1 MCTDRNAVLQN
12 AEICPQPQVLHDLS
26 SQSFFSRPKHVV
38 VVLNSSGLTW
48 LISQMTYYVS
58 SLTDNLHHFSLHRS
72 FRQEFFFIYLHP
84 RFQFFHNTVTLLHS
98 VSSIFTTKIGLID
111 WRPIISTVFFLLTYW
126 GLFRRDLFIYLH
138 LVYAALR
145 WRMLCNFGRIF
156 FVFCCSLCTL
166 HWDVNVVRYR
176 AAIFSVQILDC
187 FACAD
192 DLFCCTPCVY
202 SFRCTVYTASFCIT
216 WRFISSARRRHSTA
230 D

>member
-98 VSSIFTTKIGLID
+98 VSSVFTTKIGLID
-111 WRPIISTVFFLLTYW
+111 WRPIISTVFFSPHILRFISAGFVHLFAPCIRCIEMANVVQFRQDFFCFLL
-126 GLFRRDLFIYLH
+126 LP
-138 LVYAALR
+138 VYAALR
-145 WRMLCNFGRIF
+145 CECCPIPCCNF
-156 FVFCCSLCTL
+156 
-166 HWDVNVVRYR
+166 
-176 AAIFSVQILDC
+176 FSTDSG
-187 FACAD
+187 
-192 DLFCCTPCVY
+192 LFCL
-202 SFRCTVYTASFCIT
+202 R
-216 WRFISSARRRHSTA
+216 
-230 D
+230 